1 MGNAIL
7 HKDNTL
13 FHNMTHSTEQQLT
26 FHTHPLKADI
36 VARWERGDTSQS
48 VNEWLVKE
56 HPDLTLSINTLCK
69 HHKTYKKNIDAL
81 PSKKDVK
88 TSVDKIASK
97 VEKLLWQTVRD
108 CQRIKK
114 DKTLS
119 PKDWQYIDQQQQ
131 NAIEKILRI
140 QERSGDTRD
149 LSTVLSEMFGRMQL
163 GQDVDVDDIVNKD
176 ITEEEKLEIVTEVDK
191 ENDNTKST

>member
-1 MGNAIL
+1 
-7 HKDNTL
+7 
-13 FHNMTHSTEQQLT
+13 MTHSTEQQLT